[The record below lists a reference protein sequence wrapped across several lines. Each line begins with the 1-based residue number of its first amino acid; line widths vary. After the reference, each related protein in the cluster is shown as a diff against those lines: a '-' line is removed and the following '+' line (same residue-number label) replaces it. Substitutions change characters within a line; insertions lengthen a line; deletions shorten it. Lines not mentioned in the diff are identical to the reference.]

1 MISVKEEPIQV
12 WPVVSLTFD
21 KMKKHITLF
30 LLLITS
36 LVASDQERFHKFKD
50 YSLRAVSSNVIF
62 IITWDSDKED
72 YFVSDVIAGTP
83 DIRKIQTEGSDPK
96 WKEVVRAVF
105 MKRPE
110 SFKWPHHVAFFQK
123 EVAGRSSYENQ
134 GITNSSVKST
144 NGDSLSPEELVDF
157 IKKARDAN

>member
-105 MKRPE
+105 MKRPVRLPRIDGHE
-110 SFKWPHHVAFFQK
+110 
-123 EVAGRSSYENQ
+123 
-134 GITNSSVKST
+134 
-144 NGDSLSPEELVDF
+144 LSH
-157 IKKARDAN
+157 